1 MNSTHQ
7 SKFRFHLKKG
17 LLPGLLMIA
26 ALSGAPAIA
35 DTYPS
40 KPIRI
45 VVAFPAGGGSD
56 LMARTVGE
64 KLSASLKQ
72 PVIVEN
78 RPGAG
83 GTVGAAIVARA
94 PADGYTILL
103 GQTANLAV
111 APALMSNVGYDPVK
125 DFAPITQLVRAPLV
139 LVGSKSLPAEN
150 PKELITLAK
159 SKPGTLNYASPG
171 NGTTGHLSGELFK
184 KQANID
190 IAHIPYKGQAPIM
203 TDLLGNRISVYF
215 STIAVMAP
223 YITSGQVKAFAVTS
237 RQRSAALPNVSTMEE
252 GGVQGAELDSWF
264 GLFAPAKTPDEI
276 IGLLNAEVKK
286 ILTVPEIR
294 QQLSKEGGDVVGDS
308 PQEFRRLMEVEVPRW
323 EGIVRDA
330 KAKVD

>member
-150 PKELITLAK
+150 LKELITLAK